1 MRLMKAGE
9 TGAAR
14 LLVGEKKSCLK
25 LEIDHDTSEP
35 QLNDSQS
42 TINYA
47 GRFSSPI
54 SLCKHLLG
62 G

>member
-47 GRFSSPI
+47 GRVYFS
-54 SLCKHLLG
+54 KTRF
-62 G
+62 